1 MSRRLAAAL
10 LVVLASATPV
20 AAQLNPFGRI
30 GATVTDDDIAL
41 ARGALDEL
49 RGDAVAVGEERAWE
63 NPATGN
69 RGRVKYI
76 EAMTI
81 DGLPC
86 RKMVHQ
92 FRLDRQSDPRYS
104 TVITCKTADGSW
116 KSAF

>member
-10 LVVLASATPV
+10 VLLLASAVPA

-41 ARGALDEL
+41 ARAAVDEL
-49 RGDAVAVGEERAWE
+49 RGETLTVGAESAWQ

-69 RGRVKYI
+69 RGRLKYL
-76 EAMTI
+76 ESLTI

-86 RKMVHQ
+86 RKIVHQ
-92 FRLDRQSDPRYS
+92 VRLKNQSDPRYS
-104 TVITCKTADGSW
+104 TLITCKTPDGSW
-116 KSAF
+116 KNAF